1 MLMPRA
7 AFGPVNAPAKAIVVP
22 GAQVALPSP
31 AGSAALAGSVFG
43 TCLPLE
49 STCATGWMDRPP
61 APLVPEDAGSLLVD
75 LLLQPV
81 STSAAPTPITN
92 TPRIERLRH
101 VELSTSHLYV
111 LYSPGSPRRPTT
123 SARSE
128 HSVVALDPHHVRVM
142 RMTLFRILLHDSV
155 STE

>member
-43 TCLPLE
+43 TCLPSI

-61 APLVPEDAGSLLVD
+61 APLVPEDPESLLVD

-81 STSAAPTPITN
+81 TTSAAAAPITN
-92 TPRIERLRH
+92 TPSVERRH

-111 LYSPGSPRRPTT
+111 LCSPGSPRRPTT

-128 HSVVALDPHHVRVM
+128 HSVA
-142 RMTLFRILLHDSV
+142 T
-155 STE
+155 